1 MVTPIKQNSPLVT
14 QPLKTSPA
22 TGATLATLGFAGSIP
37 LMHGSQGCCAFTK
50 VYLIQHLREPI
61 PLQNTAID
69 QVSAVMGGE
78 GNVSEALQVLC
89 EKHSPELIVLMSTGL
104 TEMQGADLYHAITN
118 FTLQH
123 PQYAETRIV
132 PVMTPDFIGSMQSG
146 YAHTVRSVVKQLV
159 RGPTGRAKQRTQVN
173 ILCTIGMTSADI
185 ETIKRYVEAFDLD
198 SVVVPDLSLSLDG
211 HLGGED
217 YSATSTG
224 GTSVL
229 EVELM
234 ADSAITLVF
243 GESMDDVAR
252 WLKVRFD
259 IGYRQFGMAM
269 NLDAIDQFIM
279 TLSEISG
286 RPVPGWIT
294 RERQR
299 LQDALL
305 DVHFLL
311 SGEQYTIALEPD
323 LASGYVDLITM
334 AGGTVSQVVTTLD
347 VPSLQVM
354 QAQQVIVGDLSC
366 IDLSNPE
373 LTLVIGNS
381 HCANVCESVV
391 PVMRVGFPCFD
402 QFGNMEMKQIGYEG
416 ARQRLFSV
424 ANLLLRN
431 HKDEVTPHVSYYRF
445 SADDVIPTTEVL

>member
-1 MVTPIKQNSPLVT
+1 MVIPIKQHSPLVT

-22 TGATLATLGFAGSIP
+22 TGATLATLGFSGSIP
-37 LMHGSQGCCAFTK
+37 LMHGSQGCSAFTK

-78 GNVSEALQVLC
+78 GNISEALQVLC
-89 EKHSPELIVLMSTGL
+89 EKHSPELIVIMSTGL
-104 TEMQGADLYHAITN
+104 TEMQGVDLYRIVTE
-118 FTLQH
+118 FTLQY
-123 PQYAETRIV
+123 PQYSETSIV
-132 PVMTPDFIGSMQSG
+132 PVITPDFIGSMQTG
-146 YAHTVRSVVKQLV
+146 YAHTVRSIVKQLV
-159 RGPTGRAKQRTQVN
+159 KGPTGREKQRTQVN
-173 ILCTIGMTSADI
+173 VLCSIGMTSADI

-198 SVVVPDLSLSLDG
+198 SVIVPDLSLSLDG
-211 HLGGED
+211 HLGRED
-217 YSATSTG
+217 FSATSSG

-229 EVELM
+229 EIELM
-234 ADSAITLVF
+234 VDSSKTLVF
-243 GESMDDVAR
+243 GESLEDVAR
-252 WLKVRFD
+252 WLNVRFG
-259 IGYRQFGMAM
+259 IHYRQFGMAM
-269 NLDAIDQFIM
+269 NLDSIDPLIM

-305 DVHFLL
+305 DVYFLL

-323 LASGYVDLITM
+323 LAKGYVDLITM
-334 AGGTVSQVVTTLD
+334 AGGEVSQVVTTLD
-347 VPSLQVM
+347 VPSLQDM
-354 QAQQVIVGDLSC
+354 EAREVIVGDLSC
-366 IDLSNPE
+366 IDLANPD

-402 QFGNMEMKQIGYEG
+402 QFGNMDIKQVGYEG
-416 ARQRLFSV
+416 ARQRLFSL
-424 ANLLLRN
+424 ANLLLHN
-431 HKDEVTPHVSYYRF
+431 HKDEVTPHVSAYRF
-445 SADDVIPTTEVL
+445 SAHDVLPTAEGL